1 MDLVAVDTCRERI
14 YSFLSITWGIIADVD
29 IESEKYRSLGNA
41 RFTVGAVSR
50 ILGKLLFNFLPPFYL
65 IGQPSLHNEV
75 PYYKYLGS
83 DHLIYNP
90 FSISCKKNNIP

>member
-1 MDLVAVDTCRERI
+1 MDTCRERI

-65 IGQPSLHNEV
+65 IGPITSYTIHSLLAV
-75 PYYKYLGS
+75 
-83 DHLIYNP
+83 
-90 FSISCKKNNIP
+90 KKIIFHESFLNFPLTRVKSAERKLV